1 MQPTGIKNIIFDFG
15 AVLLN
20 IDYKLTSDAFKQL
33 GFDIDAHFSQLKQ
46 NETFDLLETGK
57 ISPREFYNALRQL
70 SGLPHSDDVLE
81 KAWNAMLLDLPAER
95 VELLK
100 QLQGRYRIFML
111 SNTNIIHATAFWQTI
126 EQQVGLDYWH
136 GLFEKV
142 YYSHEIGLRKP
153 HAQVYEYVLSD
164 AGLLPHETLFID
176 DTPPNLTAP
185 AALGIDARLL
195 DMPVTKILADF

>member
-20 IDYKLTSDAFKQL
+20 INYKLTSDAFKQL
-33 GFDIDAHFSQLKQ
+33 GFDIDAHFGQLKQ

-57 ISPREFYNALRQL
+57 ITPQQFYDALRQL
-70 SGLPHSDDVLE
+70 TGLNHPNDALE
-81 KAWNAMLLDLPAER
+81 NAWNAMLLDLPAER
-95 VELLK
+95 VHLLER
-100 QLQGRYRIFML
+100 LQGRYRIFML
-111 SNTNIIHATAFWQTI
+111 SNTNVIHATAFWQTI
-126 EQQVGLDYWH
+126 EQQTGLAHWH

-153 HAQVYEYVLSD
+153 HREVYEFVLHD

-176 DTPPNLTAP
+176 DTPPNLVAP
-185 AALGIDARLL
+185 AQLGIHTRLL
-195 DMPVTKILADF
+195 DMPVTDILRGF